1 MAKYLTISISFAMI
15 LSMTEQ
21 GKTQTQQT
29 EVFDQ
34 DSLTAADIAP
44 YDWATDMGGKQLP
57 DAQVFDFSAA
67 QQARLDKVPSKQE
80 VREILTGVSGEQPRS
95 LVAQEDHGYEEV
107 LPPVDEASVL
117 GKIVFRTGMAA
128 VGLAGMYFAT
138 NGFKTPADN
147 AVGVADFLS
156 STLGR

>member
-1 MAKYLTISISFAMI
+1 MLKYLTISISFAMI

-21 GKTQTQQT
+21 SRTQTQQT

-34 DSLTAADIAP
+34 DKLSEADIAP
-44 YDWATDMGGKQLP
+44 YDWSTDMGGKQLP
-57 DAQVFDFSAA
+57 DAKVFDFSAA
-67 QQARLDKVPSKQE
+67 QQARLARVPNKDE
-80 VREILTGVSGEQPRS
+80 VREILTGVSGEQART

-107 LPPVDEASVL
+107 LPQADETSVL
-117 GKIVFRTGMAA
+117 GKVVFRTGIAA

-147 AVGVADFLS
+147 AAGIAEFL